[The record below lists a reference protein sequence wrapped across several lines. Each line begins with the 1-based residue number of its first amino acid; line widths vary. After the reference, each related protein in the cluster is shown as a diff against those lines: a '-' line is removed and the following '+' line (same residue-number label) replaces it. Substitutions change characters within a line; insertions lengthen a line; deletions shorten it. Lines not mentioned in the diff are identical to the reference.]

1 MIVDD
6 EVLLRSCMQRILES
20 EPDIDVPVACDGPAA
35 LGAIELH
42 RPDVVLL
49 DLRMPEVDGFA
60 VLAGL
65 GALTDPPAVAI
76 LTTFLADE
84 DIAAAL
90 GSGAKGFLLKD
101 ATPQELVHAVRV
113 LASGGTVLSPQA
125 ARIVVG
131 GYLGTGPSYGG
142 GPSYGSGPS
151 YGGGPGYDELDPG
164 LTPGLDAGL
173 DPGLDAGL
181 EARLDSL
188 TDRERQVLD
197 LLAGGLTNADIGR
210 RLLLSASTTKEHV
223 SAILAKLGLTN
234 RVQAAVVATHR
245 ATHRTGHR
253 TTYRAAP
260 PPGRPRPPALAG
272 TGTR

>member
-1 MIVDD
+1 MVRVMIVDD

-35 LGAIELH
+35 LEAIEAH

-65 GALTDPPAVAI
+65 GALADPPAVAI

-90 GSGAKGFLLKD
+90 GSGARGFLLKD

-125 ARIVVG
+125 ARIVVD
-131 GYLGTGPSYGG
+131 GYLG
-142 GPSYGSGPS
+142 SGP
-151 YGGGPGYDELDPG
+151 GHNELDPR
-164 LTPGLDAGL
+164 
-173 DPGLDAGL
+173 L
-181 EARLDSL
+181 ETRLDSL
-188 TDRERQVLD
+188 TEREHQVLD
-197 LLAGGLTNADIGR
+197 LLAEGLTNADIGR
-210 RLLLSASTTKEHV
+210 RLLLSASTTKEYV
-223 SAILAKLGLTN
+223 SAILAKLGLAN
-234 RVQAAVVATHR
+234 RVQAAVVAHR
-245 ATHRTGHR
+245 A
-253 TTYRAAP
+253 ASAP
-260 PPGRPRPPALAG
+260 GQSRPPALAG
-272 TGTR
+272 TR

>member
-20 EPDIDVPVACDGPAA
+20 EPDIAVPLACDGPAA
-35 LGAIELH
+35 LEAMEVH

-65 GALTDPPAVAI
+65 RTLTDPPAVAI

-113 LASGGTVLSPQA
+113 LASGGTVLSSQA
-125 ARIVVG
+125 ARIVVD
-131 GYLGTGPSYGG
+131 GYLG
-142 GPSYGSGPS
+142 SGP
-151 YGGGPGYDELDPG
+151 GHDELDPR
-164 LTPGLDAGL
+164 L
-173 DPGLDAGL
+173 DPRLDPDL
-181 EARLDSL
+181 DARLDSL
-188 TDRERQVLD
+188 TEREHQVLD
-197 LLAGGLTNADIGR
+197 LLAEGLTNADIAR

-223 SAILAKLGLTN
+223 SAILAKLGLAN
-234 RVQAAVVATHR
+234 RVQAAVAAHR
-245 ATHRTGHR
+245 A
-253 TTYRAAP
+253 ASAP
-260 PPGRPRPPALAG
+260 GQSRPPAPAG
-272 TGTR
+272 AR

>member
-35 LGAIELH
+35 LEAIELH

-131 GYLGTGPSYGG
+131 GYLGTGPGHGGGPAYGG
-142 GPSYGSGPS
+142 GAGPA
-151 YGGGPGYDELDPG
+151 YDELDP
-164 LTPGLDAGL
+164 A
-173 DPGLDAGL
+173 LDAGL

-188 TDRERQVLD
+188 TDREHQVLD
-197 LLAGGLTNADIGR
+197 LLAEGLTNADIGR
-210 RLLLSASTTKEHV
+210 RLLLSASTTKEYV
-223 SAILAKLGLTN
+223 SAILAKLGLAN

-245 ATHRTGHR
+245 ATHRAGHR
-253 TTYRAAP
+253 TTHRAAS

>member
-35 LGAIELH
+35 LEAIELH

-131 GYLGTGPSYGG
+131 GYLGTGPSHGG
-142 GPSYGSGPS
+142 GPA
-151 YGGGPGYDELDPG
+151 YDELDP
-164 LTPGLDAGL
+164 A
-173 DPGLDAGL
+173 LDAGL

-188 TDRERQVLD
+188 TDREHQVLD
-197 LLAGGLTNADIGR
+197 LLAEGLTNADIGR

-223 SAILAKLGLTN
+223 SAILAKLRLAN

-245 ATHRTGHR
+245 ATHRAGHR
-253 TTYRAAP
+253 TTHRAAS